1 MLKSTFAMMLGLAAC
16 QSTMMNDEE
25 SMRGLLEDAR
35 LETTRHLAATRAVTT
50 MLDLRDE
57 MTRHRDGMAPM
68 MSDIDTTM
76 EGMRSHCDGA
86 GLGDMHATHGEV
98 DSEMLDHAAA
108 MTAIDTLPA
117 ATTEVER
124 HAAAMF
130 TMMDDM
136 GGAMGRME
144 CR

>member
-1 MLKSTFAMMLGLAAC
+1 MLKSTLAMMLGLAAC

-25 SMRGLLEDAR
+25 AMRGHLEDAR
-35 LETTRHLAATRAVTT
+35 LETTRHLGAARVATT
-50 MLDLRDE
+50 MPALRDE
-57 MTRHRDGMAPM
+57 MTLHRDGMAPM
-68 MSDIDTTM
+68 MSDIGATM
-76 EGMRSHCDGA
+76 EGMRSHCDGS
-86 GLGDMHATHGEV
+86 GLADMDTMHGEL
-98 DSEMLDHAAA
+98 DSEMVQHASA

-124 HAAAMF
+124 HADVMF
-130 TMMDDM
+130 TMMDGM